1 LKSSFAKLKKNI
13 GKKQGFRKNY
23 DNMYSNRKSSHNR
36 VQEMALKASDNG
48 RCWWI
53 YKFLMSDPKLTKR

>member
-1 LKSSFAKLKKNI
+1 
-13 GKKQGFRKNY
+13 
-23 DNMYSNRKSSHNR
+23 MYSNKKSSHNR